1 MLDTAQL
8 WTGASPGALLAVTS
22 PMAALIGIAGLLIG
36 LGLGVVAI
44 KAIGGRSIA
53 AAKTEAE
60 SLLERGKA
68 DAKNEAER
76 IRLDAEKAALDR
88 KEKFEADLK
97 TQRNEMRD
105 LERRLTKREDVTQ
118 RKEDQL
124 EAREGKLDDRESK
137 LGDREQKVVE
147 RNAELDALISQQTDK
162 LHEVAG
168 LSADEAREELLS
180 RIAED
185 SRIEAAKVTRKVV
198 EEAEENAKEQ
208 AREITLAAIQRY
220 ATEHTSES
228 TVRTVAIPS
237 DDMKGRII
245 GREGRNIRAIEKATG
260 VDIIVDD
267 TPGVIVVSCF
277 DKVRQAVA
285 VEGLERLIADGR
297 LHPTRIEEVI
307 AKVRGEINEKVIKA
321 GKEAVLEANLRNV
334 NPKVVEAMGKLAYR
348 TSYGQNVLRHSVE
361 VGFLCQIIAEQ
372 LGLNGRLARRCGFL
386 HDIGKA
392 MDHEMEGGHP
402 KIGMDFAKQY
412 GEKEPVLNAI
422 GGHHADIPATS
433 FYTPI
438 VMAADAVS
446 SARPGARRES
456 MERYVQRLQE
466 LQDIAM
472 GHSGVTEAYAIQAG
486 REVRVMVDAARVGDD
501 EAYLIAHD
509 IAKRVSD
516 EMTFPGEIRVTVL
529 RETRAIELAR

>member
-1 MLDTAQL
+1 MLEVAL
-8 WTGASPGALLAVTS
+8 VGTGPASGALLAVTS
-22 PMAALIGIAGLLIG
+22 PMAALIGIAGLLVG

-53 AAKTEAE
+53 AARAEAE
-60 SLLERGKA
+60 ALVERGKA

-124 EAREGKLDDRESK
+124 EAREGRLDERESG
-137 LGDREQKVVE
+137 LADREQKVVD
-147 RNAELDALISQQTDK
+147 RNAELDSLIAQQTDK

-168 LSADEAREELLS
+168 LSADEAREQLLA

-198 EEAEENAKEQ
+198 EEAEEKAKEE

-307 AKVRGEINEKVIKA
+307 AKVRSEINEKVIKA
-321 GKEAVLEANLRNV
+321 GKDAVLEANLRNV
-334 NPKVVEAMGKLAYR
+334 NPKIVEAMGKLAYR

-361 VGFLCQIIAEQ
+361 VGYLCQIIAEQ

-472 GHSGVTEAYAIQAG
+472 GHAGVTEAYAIQAG